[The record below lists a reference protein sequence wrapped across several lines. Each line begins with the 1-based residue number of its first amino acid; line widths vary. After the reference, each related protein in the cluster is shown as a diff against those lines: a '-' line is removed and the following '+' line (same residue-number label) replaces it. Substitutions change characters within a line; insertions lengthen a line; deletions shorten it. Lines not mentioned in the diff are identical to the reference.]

1 VHDCRGE
8 KYGGEDG
15 VGGERGP
22 VAVDRFFDCAE
33 LSLVLEGGMRRGMG
47 EGGSYLLR
55 RCSLLLGRSV
65 RGIGLLTL
73 LWYGVGSGVE

>member
-22 VAVDRFFDCAE
+22 VAVDGFFDCAE
-33 LSLVLEGGMRRGMG
+33 LSGVR
-47 EGGSYLLR
+47 GGSMRMGKGGGGGYVLR